1 MRINT
6 FLLKTMP
13 MVFPGVFFSFQIF
26 FIAEISWF
34 VDNNFVQDKCR
45 DFNDFWRLRLMLF
58 ESKNWRTNYW
68 LQETENI
75 LVLSYR
81 NIGRTLSFSQR
92 FSPIVVKFS
101 ETHDIKNQ
109 KFYKEC
115 KGSLAL
121 LPATKLAVC
130 NGEYLNE
137 FYSHEA
143 PNFIRC
149 YNLWDALSIFEI
161 ISPLNRPLFH
171 F

>member
-1 MRINT
+1 
-6 FLLKTMP
+6 MP
-13 MVFPGVFFSFQIF
+13 KVFPGVFFSFQIY

-34 VDNNFVQDKCR
+34 VYNNFVQDKCR

-130 NGEYLNE
+130 NGEYLSE
-137 FYSHEA
+137 FYPMKHRIS
-143 PNFIRC
+143 
-149 YNLWDALSIFEI
+149 YDATTSETLFQF
-161 ISPLNRPLFH
+161 LKLFRP
-171 F
+171 